1 MHTRV
6 SFLAPAEGT
15 VGLPISA
22 ALGIVAFKGMCSDG
36 VPLLGPIWKPPGL
49 AQRETSFIPVL
60 FSTSTQCTSY
70 LNSFLKP
77 KKPHYCLQWF
87 IITWSLLKYFGLY
100 TTINFAPLFHLD
112 KKAFLAWQRARA
124 YTEPKETLWSR
135 GVPLVLFLQRLH
147 ISFSGIHRRFRWQNT
162 TPLTNV
168 SCEAHI
174 FYTPVS
180 TTVFVLLLPALPFPW
195 HNQNTYCWV
204 TKASGCAVHDPI

>member
-1 MHTRV
+1 MCQGWVQHIWCTLQFHSWHRQKEQ
-6 SFLAPAEGT
+6 SDCPYQQPW
-15 VGLPISA
+15 GLWLSRGCA
-22 ALGIVAFKGMCSDG
+22 QNG
-36 VPLLGPIWKPPGL
+36 VPLPLLGLIWKPPGL
-49 AQRETSFIPVL
+49 AQRDTSFIAVL
-60 FSTSTQCTSY
+60 FSTSTKCTSY

-124 YTEPKETLWSR
+124 YTEPKETLWSW

-147 ISFSGIHRRFRWQNT
+147 ISVSGIHRCFRWQNT
-162 TPLTNV
+162 TPLTNT

-180 TTVFVLLLPALPFPW
+180 TSLGSASSSSPFPMAQPEHLLLS
-195 HNQNTYCWV
+195 H
-204 TKASGCAVHDPI
+204 